1 MKILNLCLFLLGIC
15 NCALSQATDTTALAA
30 PVHSV
35 RKATIYSAVLPGM
48 GQIYN
53 HRAMPKGKKNAYWKV
68 PLIYAGLGG
77 TGYLMFKN
85 SGLQRDL
92 KAEYNNRIHG
102 GTPDPRW
109 SNYDDNGVLTLYS
122 LHLNRRDLFI
132 LAFGAVYLIQIIDAA
147 VEAHFVT
154 FDISEDL
161 SMHIHPTMMDFRNPG
176 LKMSFN
182 FHERTCKP
190 RRVF

>member
-1 MKILNLCLFLLGIC
+1 MKILNLCFFLLGVC
-15 NCALSQATDTTALAA
+15 SCAWTQDTDTTALAV

-35 RKATIYSAVLPGM
+35 RKATIYSAVLPGL

-77 TGYLMFKN
+77 TGYLMLKN
-85 SGLQRDL
+85 AGLQKEL
-92 KAEYNNRIHG
+92 KAEFDHRQHG
-102 GTPDPRW
+102 GAPSTKW
-109 SNYDDNGVLTLYS
+109 ANYDDEGVLTLYS

-132 LAFGAVYLIQIIDAA
+132 LAFGAVYLIQVVDAA

-161 SMHIHPTMMDFRNPG
+161 SMHIHPTMMDLHNPG
-176 LKMSFN
+176 LKVSFN

-190 RRVF
+190 LRVF